1 MTVSHRRS
9 AAQTTSWPRLTTVP
23 MSFPRSLRLVTST
36 SDAPLRYS
44 RLLKL
49 NWLCLRIRE
58 LDNRM
63 ITLLLR
69 ETSTEETKRDS
80 LFLDRR
86 KLRLREEKT
95 CRLLFLTSKA
105 KLELVKIT
113 LLLLARKMTM
123 LSSLMLESPTEIPVS
138 ELKLWLFS
146 NTSKSCKP
154 RIET

>member
-1 MTVSHRRS
+1 
-9 AAQTTSWPRLTTVP
+9 
-23 MSFPRSLRLVTST
+23 
-36 SDAPLRYS
+36 
-44 RLLKL
+44 
-49 NWLCLRIRE
+49 
-58 LDNRM
+58 M
-63 ITLLLR
+63 ITLLFR

-95 CRLLFLTSKA
+95 CRLLFSTSKA

-138 ELKLWLFS
+138 ELKLWLFN
-146 NTSKSCKP
+146 NTSTSCKP